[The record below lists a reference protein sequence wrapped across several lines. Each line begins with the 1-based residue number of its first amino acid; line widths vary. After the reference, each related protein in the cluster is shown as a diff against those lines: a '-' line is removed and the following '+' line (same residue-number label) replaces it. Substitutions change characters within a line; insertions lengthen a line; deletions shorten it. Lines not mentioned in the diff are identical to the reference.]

1 MNNIAYRILKV
12 SFNRTSRRIVVL
24 GNHTGVPKEPLL
36 GHCFVSLRET
46 WEIVEFRRLL
56 IGNAVN
62 MLGGSIFI
70 IGMGWTVAQVG
81 GPRAYGLIFTAYF
94 LGHLPLLLYGGMV
107 VDRMPRRT
115 VALVADIS
123 QAILVS
129 LAIIALAVGFGEI
142 QTMLVVAF
150 LTGGA
155 GAFSIPAVGA
165 LVPDLVE
172 EDLLPQ
178 ANAMRGVAM
187 TSAWML
193 GPLIG
198 GFAVGKWGIEA
209 CLLIDAVTFVFSGVV
224 LWTIAE
230 IPVERKKEVGN
241 LREEVIEAWEFVK
254 TQPWLFAG
262 ILMFMIWHIG
272 DSAIEI
278 GIPFIIENKGLGSN
292 EFGIFGAVGAGGAMI
307 GSLLGGVWPIPKK
320 IRGLVFYIF
329 IGGIAWCMLMW
340 AMPIPFSL
348 ILVFVLLEGVL
359 GGTLGVIWRTT
370 MSDSVDQHLR
380 GRVNSLDAIGSLIF
394 IPLAPLLG
402 GWMIEATNVLTTYSV
417 AVAFMVLTTTAGLI
431 VPSFR
436 KFERVDSE
444 MFPITVDQN
453 QSG

>member
-1 MNNIAYRILKV
+1 MRDAWGI
-12 SFNRTSRRIVVL
+12 
-24 GNHTGVPKEPLL
+24 P
-36 GHCFVSLRET
+36 
-46 WEIVEFRRLL
+46 EFRRLL
-56 IGNAVN
+56 IGNGVN
-62 MLGGSIFI
+62 MMGSSIFI
-70 IGMGWTVAQVG
+70 IGMSWTVAQIG
-81 GPRAYGLIFTAYF
+81 GPKAFGLIWTAYF

-115 VALVADIS
+115 VALMADLS
-123 QAILVS
+123 QAVLVS
-129 LAIIALAVGFGEI
+129 LGIIALLAGFDEI
-142 QTMLVVAF
+142 KTLLVVTF

-155 GAFSIPAVGA
+155 TAFSIPAIGA

-178 ANAMRGVAM
+178 ANALRGVAM
-187 TSAWML
+187 TTAWML

-198 GFAVGKWGIEA
+198 GFTVGLWGIEI
-209 CLLIDAVTFVFSGVV
+209 CLLIDVVTFLFSGVI
-224 LWTIAE
+224 LWTISE
-230 IPVERKKEVGN
+230 VPVVREEEVGD
-241 LREEVIEAWEFVK
+241 LREEVVEAWAFVK

-278 GIPFIIENKGLGSN
+278 GVPFIVENKGLGAN
-292 EFGIFGAVGAGGAMI
+292 EYGLFGAVGALGAMG
-307 GSLLGGVWPIPKK
+307 GSILGGIRPIPKE
-320 IRGLVFYIF
+320 IRGKVFYIF

-340 AMPIPFSL
+340 AMPIPFWA

-394 IPLAPLLG
+394 IPFAPILG
-402 GWMIEATNVLTTYSV
+402 GAMIEATNVLTTYSI

-436 KFERVDSE
+436 RFERIATE
-444 MFPITVDQN
+444 RFPITADQN
-453 QSG
+453 PSH

>member
-1 MNNIAYRILKV
+1 MGMRDAWGI
-12 SFNRTSRRIVVL
+12 
-24 GNHTGVPKEPLL
+24 P
-36 GHCFVSLRET
+36 
-46 WEIVEFRRLL
+46 EFRRLL
-56 IGNAVN
+56 IGNGVN
-62 MLGGSIFI
+62 MMGSSIFI
-70 IGMGWTVAQVG
+70 IGMSWTVAQIG
-81 GPRAYGLIFTAYF
+81 GPKAFGLIWTSYF

-115 VALVADIS
+115 VALIADLS
-123 QAILVS
+123 QGVLVT
-129 LAIIALAVGFGEI
+129 LGIIALLAGFDEI
-142 QTMLVVAF
+142 KTLFVITF

-155 GAFSIPAVGA
+155 TAFSIPAIGA

-178 ANAMRGVAM
+178 ANALRGVAM
-187 TSAWML
+187 TAAWML

-198 GFAVGKWGIEA
+198 GFTVGLWGIEA
-209 CLLIDAVTFVFSGVV
+209 CLLIDVVTFIFSGVI
-224 LWTIAE
+224 LWTISE
-230 IPVERKKEVGN
+230 IPVVRDEEAGD
-241 LREEVIEAWEFVK
+241 LREEVAEAWAFVK

-278 GIPFIIENKGLGSN
+278 GVPFIVENKGLGAN
-292 EFGIFGAVGAGGAMI
+292 EYGLFGAVGALGAMA
-307 GSLLGGVWPIPKK
+307 GSILGGIRPIPKE
-320 IRGLVFYIF
+320 IRGKVFYIF

-340 AMPIPFSL
+340 AMPIPFWA

-394 IPLAPLLG
+394 IPLAPILG
-402 GWMIEATNVLTTYSV
+402 GAMIEATNVLTTYSI

-436 KFERVDSE
+436 SFERVDSE
-444 MFPITVDQN
+444 RFPITAGQN
-453 QSG
+453 PSD

>member
-1 MNNIAYRILKV
+1 M
-12 SFNRTSRRIVVL
+12 
-24 GNHTGVPKEPLL
+24 KEA
-36 GHCFVSLRET
+36 
-46 WEIVEFRRLL
+46 WDIIEFRRLL
-56 IGNAVN
+56 IGNGVN
-62 MLGGSIFI
+62 MLGSSIFI
-70 IGMGWTVAQVG
+70 IGMSWTVAQIG
-81 GPRAYGLIFTAYF
+81 GPKIYGLIFTAYF

-115 VALVADIS
+115 VALVADLS
-123 QAILVS
+123 QAALVT
-129 LAIIALAVGFGEI
+129 LAIIALMAGMDEI
-142 QTMLVVAF
+142 KTLLVVTF

-155 GAFSIPAVGA
+155 GAFSIPAIGA

-187 TSAWML
+187 TAAWMF

-198 GFAVGKWGIEA
+198 GVTVGAWGIEV
-209 CLLIDAVTFVFSGVV
+209 CLLLDVITFLFSGAV
-224 LWTIAE
+224 LWSISE
-230 IPVERKKEVGN
+230 IPVIRDEAGD
-241 LREEVIEAWEFVK
+241 LREEVSEAWEFVK

-262 ILMFMIWHIG
+262 ILMFMIWHVG

-278 GIPFIIENKGLGSN
+278 GIPFIIESKGLGAN
-292 EFGIFGAVGAGGAMI
+292 EFGLFMAFGALGAMA
-307 GSLLGGVWPIPKK
+307 GSLLGGIRPIPKER
-320 IRGLVFYIF
+320 RGMVFYIF

-340 AMPIPFSL
+340 AMPIPFWA

-394 IPLAPLLG
+394 IPFAPLLG
-402 GWMIEATNVLTTYSV
+402 GWMIETTNVLTTYSI

-436 KFERVDSE
+436 RFDRIATER
-444 MFPITVDQN
+444 FPITADQ
-453 QSG
+453 SPSH

>member
-1 MNNIAYRILKV
+1 MRDAWGI
-12 SFNRTSRRIVVL
+12 
-24 GNHTGVPKEPLL
+24 P
-36 GHCFVSLRET
+36 
-46 WEIVEFRRLL
+46 EFRRLL
-56 IGNAVN
+56 IGNGVN
-62 MLGGSIFI
+62 MMGSSIFI
-70 IGMGWTVAQVG
+70 IGMSWTVAQIG
-81 GPRAYGLIFTAYF
+81 GPKAFGLIWTSYF

-115 VALVADIS
+115 VALIADLS
-123 QAILVS
+123 QGVLVT
-129 LAIIALAVGFGEI
+129 LGIIALLAGFDEI
-142 QTMLVVAF
+142 KTLLVVTF

-155 GAFSIPAVGA
+155 TAFSIPAIGA

-172 EDLLPQ
+172 EELLPQ
-178 ANAMRGVAM
+178 ANALRGVAM
-187 TSAWML
+187 TTAWML

-198 GFAVGKWGIEA
+198 GFTVGLWGIEV
-209 CLLIDAVTFVFSGVV
+209 CLLIDVITFFFSGVI
-224 LWTIAE
+224 LWTIPE
-230 IPVERKKEVGN
+230 IPVVREEEVGD
-241 LREEVIEAWEFVK
+241 LREEVIEAWAFVK

-278 GIPFIIENKGLGSN
+278 GVPFIVENKGLGAN
-292 EFGIFGAVGAGGAMI
+292 EYGLFGAVGALGAMG
-307 GSLLGGVWPIPKK
+307 GSILGGIRPIPKE
-320 IRGLVFYIF
+320 IRGKVFYIF

-340 AMPIPFSL
+340 AMPIPFWA

-394 IPLAPLLG
+394 IPFAPILG
-402 GWMIEATNVLTTYSV
+402 GAMIEATNVLTTYSI

-436 KFERVDSE
+436 RFERIATE
-444 MFPITVDQN
+444 RFPITADQN
-453 QSG
+453 PSH

>member
-1 MNNIAYRILKV
+1 M
-12 SFNRTSRRIVVL
+12 
-24 GNHTGVPKEPLL
+24 KEA
-36 GHCFVSLRET
+36 
-46 WEIVEFRRLL
+46 WDIIEFRRLL
-56 IGNAVN
+56 IGNGVN
-62 MLGGSIFI
+62 VLGSSIFI
-70 IGMGWTVAQVG
+70 IGMSWTVAQIG
-81 GPRAYGLIFTAYF
+81 GPKIYGLIFTAYF

-115 VALVADIS
+115 VALVADLS
-123 QAILVS
+123 QAALVT
-129 LAIIALAVGFGEI
+129 LAIIALMAGMDEI
-142 QTMLVVAF
+142 KTLLVVTF

-155 GAFSIPAVGA
+155 GAFSIPAIGA

-187 TSAWML
+187 TAAWMF

-198 GFAVGKWGIEA
+198 GVTVGAWGIEV
-209 CLLIDAVTFVFSGVV
+209 CLLIDVITFLFSGAV
-224 LWTIAE
+224 LWSISE
-230 IPVERKKEVGN
+230 IPVIRDEAGD
-241 LREEVIEAWEFVK
+241 LREEVSEAWEFVK

-262 ILMFMIWHIG
+262 ILMFMIWHVG

-278 GIPFIIENKGLGSN
+278 GIPFIIESKGLGAN
-292 EFGIFGAVGAGGAMI
+292 EFGLFGAVGALGAMA
-307 GSLLGGVWPIPKK
+307 GSLLGGIRPIPKER
-320 IRGLVFYIF
+320 RGMVFYIF

-340 AMPIPFSL
+340 AMPIPFWA

-394 IPLAPLLG
+394 IPFAPLLG
-402 GWMIEATNVLTTYSV
+402 GWMIETTNVLTTYSI
-417 AVAFMVLTTTAGLI
+417 AVAFMVLTTTTGLI

-436 KFERVDSE
+436 RFERIATE
-444 MFPITVDQN
+444 RFPITADQSR
-453 QSG
+453 SG

>member
-1 MNNIAYRILKV
+1 M
-12 SFNRTSRRIVVL
+12 
-24 GNHTGVPKEPLL
+24 KEA
-36 GHCFVSLRET
+36 
-46 WEIVEFRRLL
+46 WDIIEFRRLL
-56 IGNAVN
+56 IGNGVN
-62 MLGGSIFI
+62 MLGSSIFI
-70 IGMGWTVAQVG
+70 IGMSWTVAQIG
-81 GPRAYGLIFTAYF
+81 GPKIYGLIFTAYF

-115 VALVADIS
+115 VALVADLS
-123 QAILVS
+123 QAALVT
-129 LAIIALAVGFGEI
+129 LAIIALMAGMDEI
-142 QTMLVVAF
+142 KTLLVVTF

-155 GAFSIPAVGA
+155 GAFSIPAIGA

-187 TSAWML
+187 TAAWMF

-198 GFAVGKWGIEA
+198 GVTVGAWGIEV
-209 CLLIDAVTFVFSGVV
+209 CLLLDVITFLFSGAV
-224 LWTIAE
+224 LWSISE
-230 IPVERKKEVGN
+230 IPVIRDEAGD
-241 LREEVIEAWEFVK
+241 LREEVSEAWEFVK

-262 ILMFMIWHIG
+262 ILMFMIWHVG

-278 GIPFIIENKGLGSN
+278 GIPFIIESKGLGAN
-292 EFGIFGAVGAGGAMI
+292 EFGLFGAVGALGAMA
-307 GSLLGGVWPIPKK
+307 GSLLGGIRPIPKER
-320 IRGLVFYIF
+320 RGMVFYMF

-340 AMPIPFSL
+340 AMPIPFWA

-394 IPLAPLLG
+394 IPFAPLLG
-402 GWMIEATNVLTTYSV
+402 GWMIETTNVLTTYSI

-436 KFERVDSE
+436 RFDRIATER
-444 MFPITVDQN
+444 FPITADQN
-453 QSG
+453 PSH

>member
-1 MNNIAYRILKV
+1 MSMRDAWGI
-12 SFNRTSRRIVVL
+12 
-24 GNHTGVPKEPLL
+24 P
-36 GHCFVSLRET
+36 
-46 WEIVEFRRLL
+46 EFRRLL
-56 IGNAVN
+56 IGNGVN
-62 MLGGSIFI
+62 MLGTSIFI
-70 IGMGWTVAQVG
+70 IGMSWTVAQIG
-81 GPRAYGLIFTAYF
+81 GPKLYGRIWTAYF

-115 VALVADIS
+115 VALIADLS
-123 QAILVS
+123 QAVLVT
-129 LAIIALAVGFGEI
+129 LGIIALLAGFDEI
-142 QTMLVVAF
+142 KTLLVVTF

-155 GAFSIPAVGA
+155 TAFSIPAIGA

-178 ANAMRGVAM
+178 ANAIRGVAM
-187 TSAWML
+187 TAAWML

-198 GFAVGKWGIEA
+198 GFAVGLWGIEA
-209 CLLIDAVTFVFSGVV
+209 CLLIDVVTFIFSGAV
-224 LWTIAE
+224 LWTITE
-230 IPVERKKEVGN
+230 IPVVRDEAGD
-241 LREEVIEAWEFVK
+241 LREEVVEAWEFVK

-278 GIPFIIENKGLGSN
+278 GVPFIIENKGLGAN
-292 EFGIFGAVGAGGAMI
+292 AFGLFGAVGALGAMA
-307 GSLLGGVWPIPKK
+307 GSILGGIRPIPKEV
-320 IRGLVFYIF
+320 RGKVFYIF

-340 AMPIPFSL
+340 AMPIPFWA

-359 GGTLGVIWRTT
+359 GGTLGVIWRTA

-394 IPLAPLLG
+394 IPLAPILG
-402 GWMIEATNVLTTYSV
+402 GAMIEATNVLTTYSI

-436 KFERVDSE
+436 RFERVDSE
-444 MFPITVDQN
+444 RFPITAGQN
-453 QSG
+453 PSD

>member
-1 MNNIAYRILKV
+1 M
-12 SFNRTSRRIVVL
+12 
-24 GNHTGVPKEPLL
+24 KEA
-36 GHCFVSLRET
+36 
-46 WEIVEFRRLL
+46 WDIIEFRRLL
-56 IGNAVN
+56 IGNGVN
-62 MLGGSIFI
+62 MLGSSIFI
-70 IGMGWTVAQVG
+70 IGMSWTVAQIG
-81 GPRAYGLIFTAYF
+81 GPKIYGLIFTAYF

-115 VALVADIS
+115 VALVADLS
-123 QAILVS
+123 QAALVT
-129 LAIIALAVGFGEI
+129 LAIIALMAGMDEI
-142 QTMLVVAF
+142 KTLLVVTF

-155 GAFSIPAVGA
+155 GAFSIPAIGA

-178 ANAMRGVAM
+178 ANAMRGIAM
-187 TSAWML
+187 TAAWMF

-198 GFAVGKWGIEA
+198 GVTVGAWGIEV
-209 CLLIDAVTFVFSGVV
+209 CLLIDVITFLFSGAV
-224 LWTIAE
+224 LWSISE
-230 IPVERKKEVGN
+230 IPVIRDEAGD
-241 LREEVIEAWEFVK
+241 LREEVSEAWEFVK

-262 ILMFMIWHIG
+262 ILMFMIWHVG

-278 GIPFIIENKGLGSN
+278 GIPFIIESKGLGAN
-292 EFGIFGAVGAGGAMI
+292 EFGLFGAVGALGAMA
-307 GSLLGGVWPIPKK
+307 GSLLGGIRPIPKER
-320 IRGLVFYIF
+320 RGMVFYIF

-340 AMPIPFSL
+340 AMPIPFWA

-394 IPLAPLLG
+394 IPFAPLLG
-402 GWMIEATNVLTTYSV
+402 GWMIETTNVLTTYSI

-436 KFERVDSE
+436 RFDRIATER
-444 MFPITVDQN
+444 FPITADQSR
-453 QSG
+453 SG